1 MRKKRI
7 IIFSLV
13 LLSGFSIL
21 SAKSLETLVKSA
33 IDNSTQ
39 ITNLELNKNYTMLSL
54 EGSELKP
61 KTKVSISSEMTK
73 AGSSY
78 TVGGGSSSLLS
89 VVIPGSYTPTSS
101 NQISDTTTI
110 SITGAL
116 DIESDTSSVTS
127 DGSLSLSHNFL
138 IGDYTNNQKDINNQ
152 ITLLKA
158 TQAYESGVITFKKN
172 IYSYVTNILTNE
184 KSQRD
189 FEKKIKDQEKTISDG
204 LALNQFTKDALVYK
218 QYNLI
223 LKTYKDTLENL
234 KNQKQALLDN
244 FKEYSGVDYQEV
256 DDIREPNLE
265 INNNFNDSISIQ
277 LAKLNVK
284 LKQDDI
290 DQVEREKTQ
299 QYLNVNTYVQSTPAF
314 LSSLNNPNY
323 NAVGLSATYGADNF
337 TINAGTNLDF
347 KVNDSISPTFRVG
360 GTWTNDTTSESDLI
374 NNKLNENE
382 LISAQLT
389 LNSTIQND
397 VLTKLNLNSQITN
410 WKAQY
415 KQLEDNIQFNED
427 NLKLNKQMFDLG
439 LVSQKEIDDLS
450 FDLEQLNY
458 DKLSLL
464 VEGLSL
470 ELDIEKTNL

>member
-13 LLSGFSIL
+13 LLSSFSIL
-21 SAKSLETLVKSA
+21 SAKSLESLVKNS

-54 EGSELKP
+54 EGSELTP
-61 KTKVSISSEMTK
+61 KTKVSLSSEVTK
-73 AGSSY
+73 AGSKY
-78 TVGGGSSSLLS
+78 TVGGGSQSLLS
-89 VVIPGSYTPTSS
+89 IVIPGSYTPTSS

-110 SITGAL
+110 NISGGL
-116 DIESDTSSVTS
+116 DIATDTSSVS
-127 DGSLSLSHNFL
+127 ADGSLALSHNFL

-158 TQAYESGVITFKKN
+158 NQAYENGVIKFKKN
-172 IYSYVTNILTNE
+172 IYSYVSNILSNE
-184 KSQRD
+184 KSQREV
-189 FEKKIKDQEKTISDG
+189 EKKIKDQEKTIADG
-204 LALNQFTKDALVYK
+204 LALNQFTKEALIFK
-218 QYNLI
+218 QYDLI

-284 LKQDDI
+284 LKQDNI

-299 QYLNVNTYVQSTPAF
+299 QYLNVNTYVQSKPYV
-314 LSSLNNPNY
+314 SLTEK

-337 TINAGTNLDF
+337 TVNAGTNLDF
-347 KVNDSISPTFRVG
+347 TLNSSISPTFKVG

-374 NNKLNENE
+374 DNKLNENE
-382 LISAQLT
+382 LIGAQLI

-397 VLTKLNLNSQITN
+397 SLTKLNLNSEITN

-415 KQLEDNIQFNED
+415 KQLLDNIQFNKD

-450 FDLEQLNY
+450 FDLDQLNY

-464 VEGLSL
+464 IEGLSFEL
-470 ELDIEKTNL
+470 EIEETNL

>member
-13 LLSGFSIL
+13 LFSGFSIL

-61 KTKVSISSEMTK
+61 KTKVSFSSEMTK

-78 TVGGGSSSLLS
+78 TIGGGSSSLLS

-110 SITGAL
+110 SITGGL
-116 DIESDTSSVTS
+116 DIDSDTSSVTS

-234 KNQKQALLDN
+234 QNQKQALLDN
-244 FKEYSGVDYQEV
+244 FKEYSGVEYQEV
-256 DDIREPNLE
+256 DTIREPNLE

-299 QYLNVNTYVQSTPAF
+299 QYLNVNTYVQSTPYA
-314 LSSLNNPNY
+314 SVSEK
-323 NAVGLSATYGADNF
+323 NAVGLLATYGADNF

-347 KVNDSISPTFRVG
+347 TLNTSISPTFKVG

-415 KQLEDNIQFNED
+415 KQLEDNIQFNEE

-439 LVSQKEIDDLS
+439 LISQKEIDDLS

-464 VEGLSL
+464 LEGLSL

>member
-13 LLSGFSIL
+13 LFSGFSIL

-61 KTKVSISSEMTK
+61 KTKVSFSSEMTK

-78 TVGGGSSSLLS
+78 TIGGGSSSLLS

-110 SITGAL
+110 SITGGL
-116 DIESDTSSVTS
+116 DIDSDTSSVTS

-184 KSQRD
+184 KSQRE

-204 LALNQFTKDALVYK
+204 LSLNQFTKDALVYK

-234 KNQKQALLDN
+234 QNQKQALLDN
-244 FKEYSGVDYQEV
+244 FKEYSGVEYQEV
-256 DDIREPNLE
+256 DTIREPNLE

-299 QYLNVNTYVQSTPAF
+299 QYLNVNTYVQSTPYA
-314 LSSLNNPNY
+314 SVSEK
-323 NAVGLSATYGADNF
+323 NAVGLLATYGADNF

-347 KVNDSISPTFRVG
+347 TLNTSISPTFKVG

-415 KQLEDNIQFNED
+415 KQLEDNIQFNEE

-439 LVSQKEIDDLS
+439 LISQKEIDDLS

-464 VEGLSL
+464 LEGLSL

>member
-7 IIFSLV
+7 IILSLV

-21 SAKSLETLVKSA
+21 SAKSLENLVKSS

-61 KTKVSISSEMTK
+61 KTKVSLSSEITK

-89 VVIPGSYTPTSS
+89 VVIPGSYTPTSA

-110 SITGAL
+110 NIAGSL
-116 DIESDTSSVTS
+116 DIDTDKSSVIP

-172 IYSYVTNILTNE
+172 LYSYVTNILTNE
-184 KSQRD
+184 KSQRE
-189 FEKKIKDQEKTISDG
+189 FEKKIKDQEKTITDG

-256 DDIREPNLE
+256 DTIREPNLE

-299 QYLNVNTYVQSTPAF
+299 KYLNVNTYVQSTPYA
-314 LSSLNNPNY
+314 SGSED

-347 KVNDSISPTFRVG
+347 TLNTSISPTFRVG

-410 WKAQY
+410 WIAQY

-450 FDLEQLNY
+450 FDLEQLTY

>member
-7 IIFSLV
+7 IILSLV

-21 SAKSLETLVKSA
+21 SAKSLENLVKSS

-39 ITNLELNKNYTMLSL
+39 ITNLELNKNYTMLNL

-61 KTKVSISSEMTK
+61 KTKVSLSSEITK

-78 TVGGGSSSLLS
+78 TIGGGSSSLLS
-89 VVIPGSYTPTSS
+89 VVIPGSYTPTTA

-110 SITGAL
+110 NIAGSL
-116 DIESDTSSVTS
+116 DIESDTSSVTP

-172 IYSYVTNILTNE
+172 LYSYVTNILTNE
-184 KSQRD
+184 KSQRE
-189 FEKKIKDQEKTISDG
+189 FEKKIKDQEKTITDG

-234 KNQKQALLDN
+234 QNQKQALLDN
-244 FKEYSGVDYQEV
+244 FKEYSGVEYQEV
-256 DDIREPNLE
+256 DTIREPNLE

-299 QYLNVNTYVQSTPAF
+299 QYLNVNTYVQSTPYA
-314 LSSLNNPNY
+314 SASEK
-323 NAVGLSATYGADNF
+323 NAVGLLATYGADNF

-347 KVNDSISPTFRVG
+347 TLNTSISPTFRVG

-439 LVSQKEIDDLS
+439 LISQKEIDDLS

-464 VEGLSL
+464 LEGLSL

>member
-7 IIFSLV
+7 IILSLV

-21 SAKSLETLVKSA
+21 SAKSLENLVKSS

-61 KTKVSISSEMTK
+61 KTKVSLSSEITK

-89 VVIPGSYTPTSS
+89 VVIPGSYTPTSA

-110 SITGAL
+110 NIAGSL
-116 DIESDTSSVTS
+116 DIDTDKSSVIP

-172 IYSYVTNILTNE
+172 LYSYVTNILTNE
-184 KSQRD
+184 KSQRE
-189 FEKKIKDQEKTISDG
+189 FEKKIKDQEKTITDG

-256 DDIREPNLE
+256 DTIREPNLE

-299 QYLNVNTYVQSTPAF
+299 KYLNVNTYVQSTPYA
-314 LSSLNNPNY
+314 SISED

-347 KVNDSISPTFRVG
+347 TLNTSISPTFRVG

-410 WKAQY
+410 WIAQY

-450 FDLEQLNY
+450 FDLEQLTY

>member
-13 LLSGFSIL
+13 LFSGFSIL

-61 KTKVSISSEMTK
+61 KTKVSFSSEMTK

-78 TVGGGSSSLLS
+78 TIGGGSSSLLS

-110 SITGAL
+110 SITGGL
-116 DIESDTSSVTS
+116 DIDSDTSSVTS

-184 KSQRD
+184 KSQRE

-234 KNQKQALLDN
+234 QNQKQALLDN

-256 DDIREPNLE
+256 DTIREPSLE

-299 QYLNVNTYVQSTPAF
+299 QYLNVNTYVQSTPYA
-314 LSSLNNPNY
+314 SVSEK
-323 NAVGLSATYGADNF
+323 NAVGLLATYGADNF

-347 KVNDSISPTFRVG
+347 TLNTSISPTFKVG

-415 KQLEDNIQFNED
+415 KQLEDNIQFNEE

-439 LVSQKEIDDLS
+439 LISQKEIDDLS

-464 VEGLSL
+464 LEGLSL